1 MKRSHAVIVAVVAL
15 AVVAGW
21 WLMRRG
27 ATAGA
32 VDLIATF
39 DSAEKRPAPDTFS
52 VVDATLN
59 GEPKR
64 AIAVQPGAGT
74 RLIYKVRVPE
84 NGWVRVDVG
93 LKPEAWKQE
102 GDGVLFMVGISDG
115 RAFDQLFTQHVH
127 PYANEGDRR
136 WITSMVDVS
145 NYAGEEVD
153 LIFNT
158 FASPP
163 GRGSDQRADLA
174 LWGQP
179 QIVIR

>member
-1 MKRSHAVIVAVVAL
+1 MKRNQAVIVAVVAL
-15 AVVAGW
+15 VIVAGW

-27 ATAGA
+27 GAAHA

-39 DSAEKRPAPDTFS
+39 DSAEKRPTREMFS

-59 GEPKR
+59 GESKR
-64 AIAVQPGAGT
+64 AIAVQPHAGT
-74 RLIYKVRVPE
+74 RLIYKIRIPE
-84 NGWVRVDVG
+84 NGWMRVDVG

-102 GDGVLFMVGISDG
+102 GDGVLFMAGISDG
-115 RAFDQLFTQHVH
+115 RAFDQLFTQHVN
-127 PYANEGDRR
+127 PYSNEGDRR

-145 NYAGEEVD
+145 PYAGEEVD

-163 GRGSDQRADLA
+163 GKVGDERGDLA
-174 LWGQP
+174 LWGEP

>member
-1 MKRSHAVIVAVVAL
+1 
-15 AVVAGW
+15 
-21 WLMRRG
+21 
-27 ATAGA
+27 
-32 VDLIATF
+32 
-39 DSAEKRPAPDTFS
+39 
-52 VVDATLN
+52 
-59 GEPKR
+59 
-64 AIAVQPGAGT
+64 
-74 RLIYKVRVPE
+74 
-84 NGWVRVDVG
+84 
-93 LKPEAWKQE
+93 
-102 GDGVLFMVGISDG
+102 MVGFSDG